1 MAVLGFNIG
10 TRGTPVLVDDEA
22 GSVLAATADHQP
34 FAVPQSGRAEQ
45 DPHDRCQ
52 QRCRTFDMLVIP
64 DSQRVRSSEQQGVLF
79 PDVPKLTSGAQ
90 DPDKVN

>member
-34 FAVPQSGRAEQ
+34 FAVPQSGRAEK
-45 DPHDRCQ
+45 DPHDWCQAAVQDIRHACNPGLATRAVERAAGGFVPRC
-52 QRCRTFDMLVIP
+52 
-64 DSQRVRSSEQQGVLF
+64 
-79 PDVPKLTSGAQ
+79 A
-90 DPDKVN
+90 